1 MPIKTTIDDVLTAT
15 EKKSIQEFKGKAKIS
30 DVSEYKSQQSGKT
43 SIKVEFDVEGAKFS
57 AYSGLTENSVKI
69 TLAKLVSILYALVGK
84 AKTRDIF
91 ENIANDEETES
102 EAELAIGLATE
113 ARKKLKKKEVFADV
127 ERTIAE
133 KDENGKPKRYNVKW
147 FIPEATEEAKK
158 DDTDSFIDNIDNL

>member
-1 MPIKTTIDDVLTAT
+1 MAIKTTIDDILSAT

-30 DVSEYKSQQSGKT
+30 DVTEYKSQQSGKT

-69 TLAKLVSILYALVGK
+69 TIAKLVSILYAAVGK
-84 AKTRDIF
+84 AKTKEIF
-91 ENIANDEETES
+91 SNIANDEETES

-127 ERTIAE
+127 DRTIAE

-158 DDTDSFIDNIDNL
+158 DNTDSFIDNIDNL

>member
-1 MPIKTTIDDVLTAT
+1 MAIKTTIDDILSAT

-43 SIKVEFDVEGAKFS
+43 SIKVEFDVDGAKFS
-57 AYSGLTENSVKI
+57 AYSGLTENSIKI

-113 ARKKLKKKEVFADV
+113 ARKKLLPKLNEPLLKKMRMVSQSVTMSSGSFQKQLKKLRRIQLTTSLTTLIINFS
-127 ERTIAE
+127 IA
-133 KDENGKPKRYNVKW
+133 K
-147 FIPEATEEAKK
+147 
-158 DDTDSFIDNIDNL
+158 